1 MAGLA
6 GVVLDHF
13 RLDEEIGRG
22 GMATVCRGIDLS
34 TEEEVAVKVL
44 SPTISGDSRF
54 VRRFRREAGLLAHL
68 EHPNIV
74 PVTNYGESKGMV
86 YLVMPFVHGDTLQE
100 RLEQGK
106 VKVQE
111 GARWMGQVADALDF
125 AHNRGIIHR
134 DVKPSNVIIDKRGDA
149 QLMDFG
155 LAREVEGSN
164 TLTGSML
171 MGTPAYMSPE
181 QGRGGKVDTRSDQY
195 SVGVILY
202 QMVTGRL
209 PFEADSPMGT
219 VLMHIQETVPRPSRF
234 ARKLSPAVERVILK
248 SLAKDPEFRYPTA
261 GALVQAFQ
269 AALDGAS
276 LEELDLT
283 TTVPSLG
290 RSLREYTPPYLAPQ
304 EEPTPKRRGRSVWV
318 FLLAIPLL
326 VAAGLAAYPRLSTFL
341 EGTGP
346 APTQVPVVLPPVSP
360 TVAFSASPELPTP
373 SATPRP
379 TPMVFESCPGLKFYP
394 PELAGNNLTF
404 TILNER
410 SEELTLRQIDLQA
423 FPLDN
428 GELEKVVLGDGT
440 FWQGGSPGGIVT
452 PLPTA
457 QTAIRP
463 SAATTLL
470 LRFTS
475 VPLEGD
481 YTVELDFG
489 ETCQLRLKLS
499 PQ

>member
-276 LEELDLT
+276 VEELDLT

-304 EEPTPKRRGRSVWV
+304 EETAPRRRGRSVWV

-326 VAAGLAAYPRLSTFL
+326 LAAGLAAYPRLSTFL

-346 APTQVPVVLPPVSP
+346 APTQVPVVLPPASP
-360 TVAFSASPELPTP
+360 TPASSATPEVPTP
-373 SATPRP
+373 SATLQP
-379 TPMVFESCPGLKFYP
+379 TPMSFESCPGVQFFP
-394 PELAGNNLTF
+394 PEPAGNNLTF
-404 TILNER
+404 SILNQRGEA
-410 SEELTLRQIDLQA
+410 LVLRQIDLIA
-423 FPLDN
+423 FPAEN
-428 GELEKVVLGDGT
+428 GELEKVLLGGKDVWEGR
-440 FWQGGSPGGIVT
+440 SSGGIVR
-452 PLPTA
+452 PLPDA
-457 QTAIRP
+457 EAAIQP
-463 SAATTLL
+463 LVTTRLIL
-470 LRFTS
+470 HFTS
-475 VPLEGD
+475 VVREGD
-481 YTVELDFG
+481 YTIELDFG
-489 ETCQLRLKLS
+489 ETCRLPLRLG